1 MARTLLDNTTIDKP
15 SKEKI
20 NMGDLAIN
28 CKDGEELIVLKN
40 NKDELCSFSTDEV
53 IKATF
58 EQIIKSAGFNE
69 NGEYVVPTDEIIK
82 KTQNLSEANSK
93 LAEAINTTNTKVSDL
108 TNSLTDIKT
117 AVKDALTKDEA
128 SNLYLGKDN
137 TAKSANQVVGTLTI
151 NGYTYN
157 GSQNVTVIIDGGGSG
172 GGSSTY
178 QYASKDDY
186 GIVKIG
192 EGIDV
197 DEGVIS
203 CKTQLSPASKT
214 SIGGVIIGDGISI
227 DTDGKISSLDYATTE
242 ITNDNGPF
250 YSVTNYGEYFTCQLN
265 SSPTLY
271 GSIDWLTCGNIVKFV
286 NVDALNINLPF
297 YICTPD
303 YECEHDLDSGY
314 RYVRTPTKFG
324 TNKLHKMTLADMR
337 QLVGKTF
344 YLINANTSGAIAVY
358 YGVEMIEN
366 KTDNINYLSCK
377 TSPTDNDYNS
387 IGIPANGGIVKIEC
401 CRGAYKSSDELTY
414 ECIYWKWEGGIQNS
428 LTEFKDNVTE

>member
-53 IKATF
+53 IEATF
-58 EQIIKSAGFNE
+58 KQIIESAGFNE
-69 NGEYVVPTDEIIK
+69 KGEYVAPTEGGTEVIK
-82 KTQNLSEANSK
+82 DATKLSDADSK
-93 LAEAINTTNTKVSDL
+93 LAKAITTANTNISDL
-108 TNSLTDIKT
+108 TKSLTDIKT
-117 AVKDALTKDEA
+117 AIEGALTIDKANDM
-128 SNLYLGKDN
+128 YLGKNDA
-137 TAKSANQVVGTLTI
+137 AKDVVGTLSI

-286 NVDALNINLPF
+286 NVGALNINLPF

>member
-1 MARTLLDNTTIDKP
+1 M
-15 SKEKI
+15 
-20 NMGDLAIN
+20 
-28 CKDGEELIVLKN
+28 
-40 NKDELCSFSTDEV
+40 
-53 IKATF
+53 
-58 EQIIKSAGFNE
+58 
-69 NGEYVVPTDEIIK
+69 
-82 KTQNLSEANSK
+82 
-93 LAEAINTTNTKVSDL
+93 AEAINTTNTKVSDL